1 MVDSHWLKIQLRSVQ
16 TQALD
21 SFGAGGLFPSAHVV
35 AGPSPVSEFP
45 FHHITEIGVVTA
57 AYEMLCDQ
65 AAGIVL

>member
-1 MVDSHWLKIQLRSVQ
+1 MVGNHRVKIPLRSVSAQ
-16 TQALD
+16 VLGIPGD
-21 SFGAGGLFPSAHVV
+21 GGLFPPAHVV

-45 FHHITEIGVVTA
+45 VHHISQVGVVTA